1 MKGVGLVGL
10 VAMMLVGL
18 SACGSSSNGLG
29 SGVAVRIGN
38 RTISEATVA
47 HWTPIE
53 AILASEVFPSKPVP
67 KGLVPDPPNYTH
79 CITYQKT
86 KAASEHGIKGELAR
100 EQLKQQCK
108 KIEENA
114 RRHILDILILYNWL
128 LGEAEQKN
136 LTVTDQEA
144 LESLKAHEHTQFSN
158 SKAFHQ
164 YLTYTGLTM
173 NDELLRFKNNLLAT
187 KILNNII
194 QRTDQTPQQNHQAYT
209 NFFKKWINQTNC
221 APKYTVPNCKQ
232 YKGPLPP
239 GS

>member
-1 MKGVGLVGL
+1 MRVVGLFGVAAVLLGL
-10 VAMMLVGL
+10 AG
-18 SACGSSSNGLG
+18 CGGSTNSLG

-53 AILASEVFPSKPVP
+53 AILANEVFPNKPAP
-67 KGLVPDPPNYTH
+67 KGLVPDPPNYTQ
-79 CITYQKT
+79 CIAYQKA
-86 KAASEHGIKGELAR
+86 KAAR
-100 EQLKQQCK
+100 EYSTKPKPTPTQLKQQCK
-108 KIEENA
+108 ADEQDT

-158 SKAFHQ
+158 SEAFHQ
-164 YLTYTGLTM
+164 YLSYTGLTM

-187 KILNNII
+187 KILKNVIERPN
-194 QRTDQTPQQNHQAYT
+194 QTPQQHHEAYI

-221 APKYTVPNCKQ
+221 APKYIVPDCKQ